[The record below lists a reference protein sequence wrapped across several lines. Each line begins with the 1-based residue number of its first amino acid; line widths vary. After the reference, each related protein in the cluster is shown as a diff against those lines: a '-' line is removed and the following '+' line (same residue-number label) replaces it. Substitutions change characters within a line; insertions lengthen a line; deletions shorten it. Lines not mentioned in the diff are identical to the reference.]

1 MRESTVLSRELCVQR
16 HGSVSKCGAMKTIT
30 IQHSLRRVRGEAEG
44 VAGSRSV
51 EEASAEQTE
60 RPRPQGTSLE

>member
-1 MRESTVLSRELCVQR
+1 MRENTVLSRELCVQR

-44 VAGSRSV
+44 VGRVQISRGSLRRADRKTK
-51 EEASAEQTE
+51 AS
-60 RPRPQGTSLE
+60 GNKS